1 MSSTTQSKLAPVR
14 LVREIWREIFLGVGM
29 WGAFRPIFAALL
41 AAIPGLFLGQHF
53 NRKHRRAF
61 DWTLL
66 QIPLALTIVLYIP
79 LWLWSIYDAW
89 RDATIIVSDSRKN
102 YGRQSWSFVDKSPDF
117 IPSRSAKSSESNSL
131 GKSPEKNALKL

>member
-1 MSSTTQSKLAPVR
+1 MRRMAATGQSKLGIWRVIT
-14 LVREIWREIFLGVGM
+14 EIWREIFLGVGM

-66 QIPLALTIVLYIP
+66 QIPLALTIVLYVP

-89 RDATIIVSDSRKN
+89 RDATIIVS
-102 YGRQSWSFVDKSPDF
+102 
-117 IPSRSAKSSESNSL
+117 SAKST
-131 GKSPEKNALKL
+131 

>member
-1 MSSTTQSKLAPVR
+1 MKPMSSTTQSKLAPLR
-14 LVREIWREIFLGVGM
+14 MVREIWREIFLGVGM
-29 WGAFRPIFAALL
+29 WGAFRPVLAALL

-53 NRKHRRAF
+53 NRKHQRAF

-89 RDATIIVSDSRKN
+89 RDATVIVSTA
-102 YGRQSWSFVDKSPDF
+102 
-117 IPSRSAKSSESNSL
+117 RSA
-131 GKSPEKNALKL
+131 

>member
-1 MSSTTQSKLAPVR
+1 MTATGQSDIGLWR
-14 LVREIWREIFLGVGM
+14 LITEIWREIFLGVGM

-41 AAIPGLFLGQHF
+41 AAVPGLFLGQHF
-53 NRKHRRAF
+53 NRKHQRAF

-89 RDATIIVSDSRKN
+89 RDATIIVSN
-102 YGRQSWSFVDKSPDF
+102 
-117 IPSRSAKSSESNSL
+117 AKSDQGLQS
-131 GKSPEKNALKL
+131 

>member
-1 MSSTTQSKLAPVR
+1 MKPMSSTTQSKLAPLR
-14 LVREIWREIFLGVGM
+14 MVREIWREIFLGVGM

-89 RDATIIVSDSRKN
+89 RDATIIVSNSKKN
-102 YGRQSWSFVDKSPDF
+102 
-117 IPSRSAKSSESNSL
+117 
-131 GKSPEKNALKL
+131 

>member
-1 MSSTTQSKLAPVR
+1 MRPMSSTTQSKLAPLR
-14 LVREIWREIFLGVGM
+14 MVREIWREIFLGVGM
-29 WGAFRPIFAALL
+29 SGAFRPIFAALL

-66 QIPLALTIVLYIP
+66 QIPLALTIVLYIQ

-89 RDATIIVSDSRKN
+89 RDATIIVSNSKKN
-102 YGRQSWSFVDKSPDF
+102 
-117 IPSRSAKSSESNSL
+117 
-131 GKSPEKNALKL
+131 

>member
-1 MSSTTQSKLAPVR
+1 MTPSGQSELKPLN
-14 LVREIWREIFLGVGM
+14 LVTEIWREIFLGVGM
-29 WGAFRPIFAALL
+29 WSALRPILAALL
-41 AAIPGLFLGQHF
+41 AAIPGFFLGQHF

-89 RDATIIVSDSRKN
+89 RDATIIVS
-102 YGRQSWSFVDKSPDF
+102 
-117 IPSRSAKSSESNSL
+117 NS
-131 GKSPEKNALKL
+131 KTN

>member
-1 MSSTTQSKLAPVR
+1 MTTTGQSELKPWR
-14 LVREIWREIFLGVGM
+14 LVTEIWREIFLGVGM

-41 AAIPGLFLGQHF
+41 AAIPGLFLGQHL
-53 NRKHRRAF
+53 NRNHQRAF

-89 RDATIIVSDSRKN
+89 RDATVIVSNARK
-102 YGRQSWSFVDKSPDF
+102 
-117 IPSRSAKSSESNSL
+117 A
-131 GKSPEKNALKL
+131 

>member
-1 MSSTTQSKLAPVR
+1 MTTTGQSELKPWR
-14 LVREIWREIFLGVGM
+14 LVSEIWREIFLGVGM

-53 NRKHRRAF
+53 NRNHQRAF

-89 RDATIIVSDSRKN
+89 RDATVIVSNARK
-102 YGRQSWSFVDKSPDF
+102 
-117 IPSRSAKSSESNSL
+117 A
-131 GKSPEKNALKL
+131 

>member
-1 MSSTTQSKLAPVR
+1 MRRMTSTGQSEVKPWR
-14 LVREIWREIFLGVGM
+14 LVTEIWREIFLGVGM

-89 RDATIIVSDSRKN
+89 RDATVIVSN
-102 YGRQSWSFVDKSPDF
+102 AQQSK
-117 IPSRSAKSSESNSL
+117 ESTV
-131 GKSPEKNALKL
+131 GPKL